1 MHRIEVKDFASEKMA
16 PHYFVLD
23 DESKIEGVDIKDIL
37 EWIQYSDFCECNH
50 LQVSSILDNQIRKK
64 VFWMFWKQA

>member
-1 MHRIEVKDFASEKMA
+1 MDRIEVKDVASEKMA

-37 EWIQYSDFCECNH
+37 E
-50 LQVSSILDNQIRKK
+50 
-64 VFWMFWKQA
+64 